1 MHNENQLLEKMPK
14 LKSKKFCKRFF
25 NLKNGFQKIFNR
37 QQLNEKTESIVTP
50 RIQEV
55 NDGAGTS
62 RDILNENLYVSAED
76 ENFETNNSI
85 SEENTPSILNS
96 DKSELYSDFDPENT
110 ICSSDIDTVDLPK
123 SNKGVHNI
131 KEGDNVLIMTS
142 IENLIKIFKNFGAL
156 CPRCGSSSI
165 EYKPTYQDGI
175 RFFLTLVCN
184 ECEKCAGGW
193 SLPKSANFAMVLHTL
208 TNGIKFKKLE
218 KFFLGMLNFQ
228 EFRIKYKIQIL

>member
-14 LKSKKFCKRFF
+14 LKSKKFNKRFF
-25 NLKNGFQKIFNR
+25 NLKYGIQKIFNR

-55 NDGAGTS
+55 NDGAGSS
-62 RDILNENLYVSAED
+62 RDILN
-76 ENFETNNSI
+76 T
-85 SEENTPSILNS
+85 
-96 DKSELYSDFDPENT
+96 
-110 ICSSDIDTVDLPK
+110 
-123 SNKGVHNI
+123 
-131 KEGDNVLIMTS
+131 
-142 IENLIKIFKNFGAL
+142 
-156 CPRCGSSSI
+156 I

>member
-156 CPRCGSSSI
+156 CQSKLSEFLISCI
-165 EYKPTYQDGI
+165 FVIKMHCFCQKNLKI
-175 RFFLTLVCN
+175 NMFFMFDYV
-184 ECEKCAGGW
+184 
-193 SLPKSANFAMVLHTL
+193 
-208 TNGIKFKKLE
+208 
-218 KFFLGMLNFQ
+218 
-228 EFRIKYKIQIL
+228 KINRSDFC